1 MEELKYAGR
10 RDGVGI
16 LPVRI
21 GNIEVGRDFLLAA
34 GPCSVESEE
43 EILSAARAVAAAG
56 ANYLRGGVFK
66 PRTSPY
72 SFRGPGREGLA
83 LMRRAADSVG
93 LPFGTEVLDP
103 RDIEIASEY
112 ADAIHIGARN
122 MQNFPL
128 LIEAGRQKKPVI
140 LKRGLCA
147 TLSEWLLAAEYIMNE
162 GNMQVILCERG
173 VRGVD
178 EFTRNTLDLA
188 AVPMLRE
195 LSCLPVIVD
204 PSHGTGRASLVAPMS
219 LAAVAAGCDGLMI
232 EVHPDPPHALSDSAQ
247 QLTFGEFSDLAGKV
261 RRAVEFG
268 RSL

>member
-1 MEELKYAGR
+1 MEGLKYSGR
-10 RDGVGI
+10 RADGSRATVD
-16 LPVRI
+16 I
-21 GNIEVGRDFLLAA
+21 GGTVVGRDLLLAA

-43 EILSAARAVAAAG
+43 EIFTSAAAVAAAG

-72 SFRGPGREGLA
+72 SFRGLGREGLPI
-83 LMRRAADSVG
+83 MRRAADSVG

-103 RDIEIASEY
+103 RDVETVSEY

-122 MQNFPL
+122 MQNFSL
-128 LIEAGRQKKPVI
+128 LIEAGRQSKPVI

-147 TLSEWLLAAEYIMNE
+147 TLSELLFAAEYIMNE
-162 GNMQVILCERG
+162 GNPNVILCERG

-188 AVPMLRE
+188 AVPMLHE

-204 PSHGTGRASLVAPMS
+204 PSHGTGRASLVEPMS
-219 LAAVAAGCDGLMI
+219 LAAIAAGCDGLMI
-232 EVHPDPPHALSDSAQ
+232 EVHPDPRHALSDSDQ
-247 QLTFGEFSDLAGKV
+247 QLTFDAFAELATKV
-261 RRAVEFG
+261 RRADAF
-268 RSL
+268 RRAL